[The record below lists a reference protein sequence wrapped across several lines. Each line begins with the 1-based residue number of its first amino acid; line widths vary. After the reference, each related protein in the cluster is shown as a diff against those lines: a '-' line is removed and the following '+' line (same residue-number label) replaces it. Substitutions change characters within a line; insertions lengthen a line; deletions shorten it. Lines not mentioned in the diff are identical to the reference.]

1 MITNMHSQA
10 LLILEEEIEVALN
23 SVNALNNIK
32 LEVMRKLD
40 ELNKDIDAKLK
51 YIRELKP
58 SIEALKNG
66 KSNT

>member
-1 MITNMHSQA
+1 MHSQA

-23 SVNALNNIK
+23 SVNALNEIK
-32 LEVMRKLD
+32 MGVMKKLD